1 MGYRIRPSRGEV
13 IVKLSSELK
22 SLFTYQDYGKRTP
35 IEGVAVDALRRFGDD
50 GGSMT
55 ELARFAGGVPAAFP
69 GFTLA
74 QLNYSVLAPS
84 VIKAFHLHHRQT
96 DVWFVPPEDRVVL
109 VLIDVRSGSS
119 TEKTV
124 TKIMLGDG
132 QSILVR
138 IPPGVAHGCRNLG
151 EEPARI
157 IYMTDVPFSP
167 EPGVGDEGRLP
178 WDLVGAD
185 IWEPSK
191 E

>member
-1 MGYRIRPSRGEV
+1 M
-13 IVKLSSELK
+13 KLSSELK
-22 SLFTYQDYGKRTP
+22 SLFAYQDYGKRPP
-35 IEGVAVDALRRFGDD
+35 IEGVVVHALRRFGDD

-55 ELARFAGGVPAAFP
+55 ELARFTGGVPAAFP

-74 QLNYSVLAPS
+74 QLNFSVLQPS

-109 VLIDVRSGSS
+109 VLVDVRAGSP

-124 TKIMLGDG
+124 TKLMLGDG

-151 EEPARI
+151 DAPARI
-157 IYMTDVPFSP
+157 IYMTDVHFSA
-167 EPGVGDEGRLP
+167 EPGTGDEGRLP
-178 WDLVGAD
+178 WDLVGAE

-191 E
+191 D